1 MQDQGLANF
10 ESIEEFRRAFLP
22 VHEARVKAGKNIE
35 NSQQTVENSKKV
47 VQEHSSSL
55 KQTLSSIESYLSKNE
70 SVIDSS
76 LDDLRQ
82 GGKPSSSLESER
94 EHAQAFTN
102 LLNQA
107 RQLSNISGQTPLA
120 QDIADQLTSYS
131 KQLPQQ
137 WQPVADTLG
146 EIRASENAFY
156 SHYQHLLDE
165 KRAEEQRKREEEAR
179 LKAEAEAKAE
189 LAASRRKSLQK
200 KLMWT
205 AAFIIVLAGFIQNQM
220 A

>member
-1 MQDQGLANF
+1 MQDQGLVNF
-10 ESIEEFRRAFLP
+10 ESIEEFRRAFLS
-22 VHEARVKAGKNIE
+22 VHEARVKAGKSIE
-35 NSQQTVENSKKV
+35 NSQKTVENSTKV
-47 VQEHSSSL
+47 VQHHSSSL
-55 KQTLSSIESYLSKNE
+55 KRTMSSIETYLSKNE

-107 RQLSNISGQTPLA
+107 RQLTDISNKTPLA
-120 QDIADQLTSYS
+120 QDITAQLAMYS
-131 KQLPQQ
+131 KQLPQE
-137 WQPVADTLG
+137 WQPVEDTLG

-165 KRAEEQRKREEEAR
+165 KRAEEKRQREEEAR
-179 LKAEAEAKAE
+179 LKAEAEVKAE

-205 AAFIIVLAGFIQNQM
+205 AAFVLMVAGFIQTQM
-220 A
+220 V